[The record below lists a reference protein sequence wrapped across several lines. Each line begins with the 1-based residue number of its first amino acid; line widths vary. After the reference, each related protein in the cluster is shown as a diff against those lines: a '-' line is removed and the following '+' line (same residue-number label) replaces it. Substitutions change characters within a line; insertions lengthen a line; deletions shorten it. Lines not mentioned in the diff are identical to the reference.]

1 MKYSSPRFD
10 RLDEEK
16 KQRIIRAAIDEFA
29 NLGFEAANINK
40 IARKAHIS
48 VGSLYKYF
56 KSKEDLF
63 LYVIQL
69 SSDLIEEELRAVNEA
84 PFMSVESKI
93 EKVLRI
99 ILRTNRQQANLIR
112 LYLELT
118 SSSNNDMTKLLSFNL
133 ETFSS
138 QCYRQILA
146 NGQATGEVRADIDP
160 AMAAFHLD
168 NIFLALQYSY
178 VGGYLYE
185 RYRIYVKEGI
195 DSIENDEFVIAETMK
210 FLQGALLNAKD

>member
-69 SSDLIEEELRAVNEA
+69 SSDLIEEELRDVNEA

-99 ILRTNRQQANLIR
+99 ILRTNREQANLIR

-146 NGQATGEVRADIDP
+146 NGQATGEVPVDIDP

-178 VGGYLYE
+178 VGGYLHE

-210 FLQGALLNAKD
+210 FLQGALLNAKY